1 MNTLF
6 TVEIFSKVGV
16 SIKFC
21 KNFYKFRSRI
31 LVDKNVSKISIEQ
44 ALLKILSCNTKL
56 SAVAI
61 QIV

>member
-1 MNTLF
+1 M
-6 TVEIFSKVGV
+6 VVIFSKVGV
-16 SIKFC
+16 SIKIC
-21 KNFYKFRSRI
+21 KNFYKFRSRK
-31 LVDKNVSKISIEQ
+31 VADKKVPKTLIEQ